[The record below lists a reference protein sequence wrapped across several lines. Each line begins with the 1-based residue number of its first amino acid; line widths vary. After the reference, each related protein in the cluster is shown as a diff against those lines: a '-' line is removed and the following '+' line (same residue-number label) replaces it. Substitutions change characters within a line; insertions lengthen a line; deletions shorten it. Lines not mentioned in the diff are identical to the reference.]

1 MLLSG
6 GQGMLKQIFLTGPIE
21 RRASGVLLGIILL
34 ACVGS
39 LAACVTSLDDVR
51 TAGPPE
57 FQSGPSGAAQAEP
70 VSGTFASATPADLQ
84 PGAAGSAPIVVPA
97 AGRGT
102 AKYGAAGSAP
112 IAVPAASGGA
122 AKYGYLVGATDVLQ
136 ITVFKVPELTQ
147 SVQVADT
154 GTINLPL
161 LGEVP
166 AAGKTAHEIEQDLTR
181 QLGAK
186 YLKNPQVTVFVKDRN
201 SQTVTIEG
209 AVMKP
214 GVYLINGKLSLVQL
228 TAMAGG
234 LNNDLYDKDVK
245 IFRMVNGERITRVF
259 NIDDVRGGKAGDP
272 VLRAGDVVVVDN
284 STGKT
289 ALNTALKVIAPAAS
303 LGAVAATVG
312 D

>member
-1 MLLSG
+1 V
-6 GQGMLKQIFLTGPIE
+6 
-21 RRASGVLLGIILL
+21 VLLGIILV

-39 LAACVTSLDDVR
+39 LAACVTSSDNVG
-51 TAGPPE
+51 TGPPE
-57 FQSGPSGAAQAEP
+57 FQSGPAGAAQAEP

-84 PGAAGSAPIVVPA
+84 PGAAGSAPIAVPA
-97 AGRGT
+97 AARR
-102 AKYGAAGSAP
+102 AAP
-112 IAVPAASGGA
+112 IAVPAAASGGA
-122 AKYGYLVGATDVLQ
+122 AKYGYLVGPTDVLQ

-201 SQTVTIEG
+201 SQTVTVEG

-245 IFRMVNGERITRVF
+245 IFRIVNGERITRVF
-259 NIDDVRGGKAGDP
+259 NIDDIRSGKAGDP
-272 VLRAGDVVVVDN
+272 VLRAGDIVVVDS
-284 STGKT
+284 STAKT
-289 ALNTALKVIAPAAS
+289 ALNTALKVISPAAQV
-303 LGAVAATVG
+303 GGMAAAIG